1 MNADSEKV
9 TQVLK
14 DPADG
19 DIHGGVFVQYS
30 SDGKG
35 GVIGEVVAD
44 YAGLHGSALA
54 AQVAYV
60 AAPSVTIALNG
71 SGFLQKSLNVPMN
84 QSIRVTVKNVAGTS
98 SGRITFDSVDLG
110 ITGLVLTSG
119 QSKEIIWK
127 APAKPQDLTAKT
139 NKTPNGD
146 LKISVIALAPV
157 PAQAPGAATTGP
169 REIALSTS
177 NFLFDQKTVEVK
189 AGEAVKFTLKNGDDE
204 KHNLVATGNINLISP
219 DVAAGTTGSFT
230 WTAPSTPGTYK
241 VLCAYHPQMTFDL
254 VIK

>member
-1 MNADSEKV
+1 V
-9 TQVLK
+9 VK

-19 DIHGGVFVQYS
+19 DIHGGVFVQYKD
-30 SDGKG
+30 DGKG

-44 YAGLHGSALA
+44 YAGLHGSALT

-60 AAPSVTIALNG
+60 ASPAVTIALNG
-71 SGFLQKSLNVPMN
+71 SGFLQKSVNVPMN
-84 QSIRVTVKNVAGTS
+84 QSVRVTIKNVAGTNG
-98 SGRITFDSVDLG
+98 GRITFDSVDLG
-110 ITGLVLTSG
+110 LTGLVLTSG
-119 QSKEIIWK
+119 QSKEILFK
-127 APAKPQDLTAKT
+127 APAKPQDLIAKT
-139 NKTPNGD
+139 NKTPNGE
-146 LKISVIALAPV
+146 LKISVVAPV
-157 PAQAPGAATTGP
+157 PAPTQATSSSAAGP
-169 REIALSTS
+169 REVQLSTS

-189 AGEAVKFTLKNGDDE
+189 AGEAIKFTLRNGDDE

-219 DVAAGTTGSFT
+219 DIAAGTTGSFT